1 MTLIVD
7 LPPELILVVA
17 THVVSKGD
25 VNDLARSC
33 RALYRILNEYLYN
46 EDDRS
51 GVPTTLAWVLERGR
65 DRAET
70 ARKAM
75 AAAAQHPIR
84 FSRRWWARLRDYS
97 RVTPVGCLMMEGA
110 IRDVDARLVLL
121 VAAERGH
128 QRIAELLVEQ
138 GVDLNSSPGLC
149 SALQAVTQGGHCG
162 LAKFLAK
169 HGARWR
175 EGDPYLEEVTC
186 RAASIGDDAMLR
198 LLLEKGIHLNKSG
211 DRALTRASVRRS
223 GEMMASFVENGAFD
237 STFARWHYTT
247 AQRECTRLKLMV
259 WDAALRSIGAPNT
272 ANTVKLLREYV
283 KDPAISD
290 GGILRL
296 AASLGNAVAVR
307 CLLEICDELNVD
319 ETGSFGMTALLRASC
334 ICDLQSMK
342 PLLDHGASVHAK
354 CWKGYTALHCTLIR
368 KIVGILP
375 TLAELS
381 LEAIRLL
388 LERGADPNTTI
399 KPAIWGLV
407 PRGNYKAVAELLL
420 EWGAEVDAK
429 CTSDCTDLSIAADF
443 RS

>member
-1 MTLIVD
+1 
-7 LPPELILVVA
+7 
-17 THVVSKGD
+17 
-25 VNDLARSC
+25 
-33 RALYRILNEYLYN
+33 
-46 EDDRS
+46 
-51 GVPTTLAWVLERGR
+51 
-65 DRAET
+65 
-70 ARKAM
+70 
-75 AAAAQHPIR
+75 
-84 FSRRWWARLRDYS
+84 
-97 RVTPVGCLMMEGA
+97 MMEGA
-110 IRDVDARLVLL
+110 IRDVDARLVLP

-237 STFARWHYTT
+237 STFASWHYTT

-259 WDAALRSIGAPNT
+259 WDAALRAIGAPNT

-342 PLLDHGASVHAK
+342 PLPDHGASVHAK

-407 PRGNYKAVAELLL
+407 PRGNYKAVAGLLL
-420 EWGAEVDAK
+420 EWGAEVHQR
-429 CTSDCTDLSIAADF
+429 LHRPF
-443 RS
+443 NRS